1 MLEQPTLLTTDYLKS
16 SYARCVPDS
25 YFADGGYWLPPD
37 PDADSAR
44 IALRLFPKL
53 AAANPELVARAR
65 LSVVDHKPIDYA
77 LPRWRALSDVDRA
90 RRKAGAHRVYWACND
105 AGIEPHEFQWADM
118 DYAVENLNRDKG
130 AYFGWEMG
138 LGKTLG
144 ACMVMDAWDVNFA
157 FIGCPN
163 AAKIDPWLQH
173 LEQFT
178 PWMKPIVMG
187 NSAKARRLA
196 LTDCLRRMDDG
207 EPTALICH
215 YDALKL
221 IEQEK
226 PRNGGW
232 KRYGRWDLKVGDEA
246 HLFLKHDTQ
255 FTAAFRRLDAVG
267 TLLLSGSVMSGA
279 AEKLCVPWRIMQPRR
294 YKSQWRDWNDRFFDV
309 VDTDYGKVIVG
320 PKQNRLNEF
329 RAELGEV
336 LTVRPAA
343 QYLSVPEPRRIY
355 KTRLTMLP
363 EQRKAYKALANE
375 LLAELPDG
383 EIVLTQ
389 EGAPLRTALRRV
401 TGGVPGA
408 LCERCGGSGDECAY
422 TLDDDGVARD
432 IHRDC
437 PQCAGAGHHGLISVK
452 HDEAMADIKSAGD
465 SQVLAFS
472 WYRSTAR
479 ELERRCLAANIPC
492 GRIDGGVS
500 NAERERIIELFKA
513 GGYRVLVATIKTL
526 STAANLQNASVVQM
540 LELSDDPIDNEQAV
554 GRAVRQG
561 QPAHVTVIEYGVGD
575 SVDDLDVASNQLSK
589 AELRRQVLGCV

>member
-16 SYARCVPDS
+16 SYARCVPDH

-44 IALRLFPKL
+44 VALRLFPKL

-77 LPRWRALSDVDRA
+77 LPRWRALSDHDQLDRM
-90 RRKAGAHRVYWACND
+90 AGAIRVSRACRR

-118 DYAVENLNRDKG
+118 DYAVENLNAGKG

-173 LEQFT
+173 LERFT
-178 PWMKPIVMG
+178 PWMKPLVMG
-187 NSAKARRLA
+187 NTPKSRLLVLA
-196 LTDCLRRMDDG
+196 ECYRRMEAG

-221 IEQEK
+221 IEQQK

-232 KRYGRWDLKVGDEA
+232 KRFGRWDLKIGDEA
-246 HLFLKHDTQ
+246 HLFLNHDAK

-279 AEKLCVPWRIMQPRR
+279 AEKLCVPWRIMQPKRFR
-294 YKSQWRDWNDRFFDV
+294 SQWRDWNDPYFDV

-320 PKQNRLNEF
+320 PKQAKLNEF
-329 RAELGEV
+329 RAMLGET
-336 LTVRPAA
+336 LTVRPAR
-343 QYLSVPEPRRIY
+343 QYLNVPEPRHVDR
-355 KTRLTMLP
+355 TRLVMLT
-363 EQRKAYKALANE
+363 EQRKAYRALADE

-383 EIVLTQ
+383 EIMLTQ
-389 EGAPLRTALRRV
+389 EGAPLRTGLRRI
-401 TGGVPGA
+401 TGGVPA
-408 LCERCGGSGDECAY
+408 PDN
-422 TLDDDGVARD
+422 
-432 IHRDC
+432 
-437 PQCAGAGHHGLISVK
+437 GLIRTVDGPPLRGGLLSIK
-452 HDEAMADIKSAGD
+452 HDWAMADIKSAGD
-465 SQVLAFS
+465 SQVLAYG
-472 WYRSTAR
+472 WHRR
-479 ELERRCLAANIPC
+479 VVQELERRCLEANIPC

-526 STAANLQNASVVQM
+526 STAANLQNASIVQM
-540 LELSDDPIDNEQAV
+540 LEMSDDPIDNEQAV

-561 QPAHVTVIEYGVGD
+561 QPAHVTVYTYGVGD